1 MIGTKLTFRGSIVW
15 SPVKNTKYKLW
26 LHWMNLN
33 VTIFLLNETKQLNVN
48 GIIKKENSLGF
59 SKILFLFELTSDMND
74 GFLPRGR
81 QLDFI
86 HQRVLQ
92 KINVR
97 SFPRLPQTRLNV
109 QLNVLSKW
117 AKPADGPSRP
127 NRAIKQSI
135 NPLFL
140 HLGARHLYIFT
151 SPFHSFVR
159 TFLGSSQTFWIK
171 QCIGKYGV
179 RQAWVLPAHLATVRA
194 EVRCYGQNPHLAKH
208 QRVLSKLIRISS
220 ILWTLYLIEM
230 RILCIRFCRKH
241 SDLDCVHNT
250 LRYFNLTP
258 RACL

>member
-59 SKILFLFELTSDMND
+59 SKILFLFEQTSDMND

-140 HLGARHLYIFT
+140 HLGAASTSLHFYI
-151 SPFHSFVR
+151 
-159 TFLGSSQTFWIK
+159 TFSL
-171 QCIGKYGV
+171 
-179 RQAWVLPAHLATVRA
+179 
-194 EVRCYGQNPHLAKH
+194 
-208 QRVLSKLIRISS
+208 
-220 ILWTLYLIEM
+220 
-230 RILCIRFCRKH
+230 LCANF
-241 SDLDCVHNT
+241 
-250 LRYFNLTP
+250 P
-258 RACL
+258 RL